1 MFDDFLK
8 LGPLM
13 GPNTL
18 FGALGQTQDHET
30 NFFILIFISNEN
42 PLIWYVTI
50 GMFDDFLKLGPWWA
64 QTHFLGPWVRPRTMK
79 PIFFILIFISNEN
92 SLIWYVTVGIF
103 HDFVLLSPQSPP
115 KAPFLGLEQTHDPK
129 TQFLH

>member
-42 PLIWYVTI
+42 PLIWYVT
-50 GMFDDFLKLGPWWA
+50 
-64 QTHFLGPWVRPRTMK
+64 
-79 PIFFILIFISNEN
+79 
-92 SLIWYVTVGIF
+92 VGIF
-103 HDFVLLSPQSPP
+103 HDFVLLSPPNRPP
-115 KAPFLGLEQTHDPK
+115 KTLFLGLERTHDPK
-129 TQFLH
+129 NQFLH